1 MEDPTGTEG
10 ARTDNP
16 TDSQESPSGAPKS
29 WADQVEEEVEV
40 RKVEIPPKD
49 TKTFPKGSD
58 RAPSHQQSEKFQ
70 SPYPEPQLVTVERE
84 ALRNVIAC
92 VEELAYQSATLTVLS
107 KDFKLS
113 LSRQPS
119 TSTVRTRKR
128 RQKKSTAKDHQEA
141 D

>member
-1 MEDPTGTEG
+1 MEDPTSADS

-16 TDSQESPSGAPKS
+16 TDSQESPSGVLKS

-40 RKVEIPPKD
+40 RKVEIPSKD
-49 TKTFPKGSD
+49 TKTFSKGSD

-70 SPYPEPQLVTVERE
+70 GPYPEPQLVTVERE
-84 ALRNVIAC
+84 ALRNFIAC
-92 VEELAYQSATLTVLS
+92 VEELSYQTATLTVLT
-107 KDFKLS
+107 KDFKQS

>member
-1 MEDPTGTEG
+1 MEDPTGADC
-10 ARTDNP
+10 ARTDNL
-16 TDSQESPSGAPKS
+16 TDSQESPSGALKS

-49 TKTFPKGSD
+49 TKTLPRGPEK
-58 RAPSHQQSEKFQ
+58 APSLQQSEKLQ
-70 SPYPEPQLVTVERE
+70 NPSPEPQLVTVERE
-84 ALRNVIAC
+84 ALKNFIAC
-92 VEELAYQSATLTVLS
+92 VEELSFQTATLTVLS
-107 KDFKLS
+107 KDFKKS

-128 RQKKSTAKDHQEA
+128 RQKKSGAKDQQEA